1 VQKLTRLCWRLLEI
15 LDLCMAQIV
24 PPDLRNLVYAFD
36 RSFEMAIAAL
46 AAPLVG
52 ILAEHVFGFAV
63 CTARCQCSQGIDTQC

>member
-1 VQKLTRLCWRLLEI
+1 MLSVQHLQHMCRLQLKICVC
-15 LDLCMAQIV
+15 DFAQIV

-63 CTARCQCSQGIDTQC
+63 R